1 MLAMIPSIS
10 GRFRV
15 LLYWPSGYRDLD
27 YDRLRGGKS
36 RGTAFDIPGCITEAR
51 VITVVVQDIENIDW
65 VTLNIDCTVT
75 KSAFDFAVAVP
86 HFLVIA
92 VLSLSD
98 NGGVDGSSKESGG
111 DYGKKAF

>member
-27 YDRLRGGKS
+27 CKS